1 LLDAQE
7 VAGSNPAALTI
18 HDAGCMIHDAR
29 YEIDDKNVLIPC
41 ILHRASFYTDMS
53 ELRVTFPKG
62 EAKHFPKGISVGEIF
77 KSLGIGDGVIG
88 AKVNGRL
95 VDFWFNLERDSTV
108 EPVEIDTPNGLD
120 LIRHTAAHVMAEAV
134 QDLFPEAKVTIGP
147 VIENGFYYDF
157 DYKRGFTPEDLEK
170 IELRMKEIV
179 EEKRPLIRK
188 AVSREEA
195 LRIFS
200 EDGEEYKIEI
210 INELPPDEK
219 ISIYEQGNWYDLC
232 RGPHAPSTGYVK
244 IFKLLSVAGAYW
256 RGDERNQ
263 MLQRIYGTAF
273 AKQSDLRDYLTRIE
287 EAKKR
292 DHRKLG
298 KELDLF
304 SIQDDIGPGLV
315 LWHPNGSRIRRVI
328 EDFWRAEHERFGYEI
343 LFTPHVARL
352 DLWEKSGHLE
362 FYKEFMYSPMEVEN
376 SEYQIKPM
384 TCPFHIMIYKSRVR
398 SYRDLPLRW
407 AEIGTVYRY
416 ERSGVLHGLLRVRG
430 FSQDDAHIFCTPEQ
444 IEDEVLGVLDLIMSF
459 LKTFGFDDFKIFLST
474 RPDKFVGS
482 EHNWDRAI
490 VALKNALERK
500 GLEYELDEG
509 GGAFYG
515 PKIDIKIKD
524 VIDRSWQCSTVQVDF
539 NLPERFNMN
548 FIGVDNTRHSPI
560 MIHRAIL
567 GSFERFF
574 GILVEHYGGAFPLWL
589 SPIQVRLATVGEEQ
603 ISYAGGIYDTL
614 RERGIRVDRDFR
626 SEKLGMKVR
635 EAQLMKIPYL
645 LVIGK
650 NEAESRTVAPRK
662 RGGENLSSMGLESFL
677 QLIGKENDPYSWREV
692 EQK

>member
-1 LLDAQE
+1 MNLA
-7 VAGSNPAALTI
+7 S
-18 HDAGCMIHDAR
+18 R
-29 YEIDDKNVLIPC
+29 
-41 ILHRASFYTDMS
+41 ILHRASFYMDMS
-53 ELRVTFPKG
+53 ELRVTLPDG
-62 EAKHFPKGISVGEIF
+62 EAKHFPKGITVGEVF

-88 AKVNGRL
+88 ANVDGRL
-95 VDFWFNLERDSTV
+95 VDFWFNLESDSTL
-108 EPVEIDTPNGLD
+108 EPVKIDSPNGLD

-134 QDLFPEAKVTIGP
+134 QGLFPEAKVTIGP

-170 IELRMKEIV
+170 IELRMKQIV
-179 EEKRPLIRK
+179 EEKKPLIRK
-188 AVSREEA
+188 TVSREEA

-200 EDGEEYKIEI
+200 EDGEDYKIEI
-210 INELPPDEK
+210 INELPSDEK

-232 RGPHAPSTGYVK
+232 RGPHAPSTEYVK
-244 IFKLLSVAGAYW
+244 VFKLLSVAGAYW
-256 RGDERNQ
+256 RGDESNQ

-273 AKQSDLRDYLTRIE
+273 VKESDLKDYLTKIE

-315 LWHPNGSRIRRVI
+315 LWHPNGARIRRVI
-328 EDFWRAEHERFGYEI
+328 EDFWRAEHERNGYEI
-343 LFTPHVARL
+343 LFTPHLARL
-352 DLWEKSGHLE
+352 DLWKKSGHLE

-407 AEIGTVYRY
+407 AEVGTVYRY

-444 IEDEVLGVLDLIMSF
+444 IEDEVLGVLDLIMSM
-459 LKTFGFDDFKIFLST
+459 LKTFGFDDFQVFLST

-490 VALKNALERK
+490 AALKNALERK
-500 GLEYELDEG
+500 GLAYELDEG

-515 PKIDIKIKD
+515 PKIDVKIKD

-539 NLPERFNMN
+539 NLPERFSMS

-560 MIHRAIL
+560 MIHRAIF

-589 SPIQVRLATVGEEQ
+589 SPIQVRTATVGEEH
-603 ISYAGGIYDTL
+603 ISYAEEIYDIL
-614 RERGIRVDRDFR
+614 RKRGIRVDKDFR
-626 SEKLGMKVR
+626 NEKLGLKVR

-650 NEAESRTVAPRK
+650 KEVESRTVAPRK
-662 RGGENLSSMGLESFL
+662 RGGENLSSMALESFL
-677 QLIGKENDPYSWREV
+677 ELIAKENGP
-692 EQK
+692 

>member
-1 LLDAQE
+1 MKM
-7 VAGSNPAALTI
+7 N
-18 HDAGCMIHDAR
+18 
-29 YEIDDKNVLIPC
+29 
-41 ILHRASFYTDMS
+41 
-53 ELRVTFPKG
+53 ELRVTLPDG
-62 EAKHFPKGISVGEIF
+62 EAKDFPAGTTVREIF
-77 KSLGIGDGVIG
+77 ESLGIQNSVIG
-88 AKVNGRL
+88 ARVNGKL
-95 VDFWFNLERDSTV
+95 VDFWFNLERDSKV
-108 EPVEIDTPNGLD
+108 EPVKIDSPSGLE

-157 DYKRGFTPEDLEK
+157 DYKRGFTPEDLER

-179 EEKRPLIRK
+179 EQKKPLMKRT
-188 AVSREEA
+188 VSRDEA
-195 LRIFS
+195 LVIFS
-200 EDGEEYKIEI
+200 EDGEDYKIEI
-210 INELPPDEK
+210 INELPPGEK
-219 ISIYEQGNWYDLC
+219 ISIYQQGNWYDLC
-232 RGPHAPSTGYVK
+232 RGPHAPSTEHVK
-244 IFKLLSVAGAYW
+244 AFKLLSVAGAYW

-273 AKQSDLRDYLTRIE
+273 AKDSELKDYLDRLE

-298 KELDLF
+298 RELDLF

-315 LWHPNGSRIRRVI
+315 LWHPNGSRVRRVI
-328 EDFWRAEHERFGYEI
+328 EDFWRTEHERFGYEI
-343 LFTPHVARL
+343 LFTPHLARL
-352 DLWEKSGHLE
+352 GLWEESGHLE

-384 TCPFHIMIYKSRVR
+384 TCPFHIMIYKSGVR

-430 FSQDDAHIFCTPEQ
+430 FSQDDAHIFCTPAQ
-444 IEDEVLGVLDLIMSF
+444 IEEEVLGVLNLIIS
-459 LKTFGFDDFKIFLST
+459 LLRTFGFDDFKVFLST
-474 RPDKFVGS
+474 RPEKFVGS
-482 EHNWDRAI
+482 EQNWDKAI
-490 VALKNALERK
+490 AALKNALERT

-515 PKIDIKIKD
+515 PKIDVKIKD
-524 VIDRSWQCSTVQVDF
+524 VIDRYWQCSTVQVDF

-603 ISYAGGIYDTL
+603 IPYADGIYDTL
-614 RERGIRVDRDFR
+614 RGHGIRVDRDFR
-626 SEKLGMKVR
+626 NEKLGLKVR

-650 NEAESRTVAPRK
+650 NEFESRMVAPRK
-662 RGGENLSSMGLESFL
+662 RGGKTLPSMALESFL
-677 QLIGKENDPYSWREV
+677 ELIAKENDPHGWREV